1 MNKIRYYA
9 DENVSK
15 AVINGLRQRGV
26 NVLSVPEAGR
36 LAASDEEQLAFA
48 LEEKRIIF
56 THDDDFLK
64 LAASGVDHAGIVY
77 SSQQTPIGDVIRGLM
92 LIYEMLEPA
101 DMHNQVEFL

>member
-1 MNKIRYYA
+1 MSRIRYYA

-15 AVINGLRQRGV
+15 AIINGLKQRGV
-26 NVLSVPEAGR
+26 NVLSVPEANR

-64 LAASGVDHAGIVY
+64 LAASGVDHAGVVY

-92 LIYEMLEPA
+92 LIYEVLEPA
-101 DMHNQVEFL
+101 DMYNQVEFL